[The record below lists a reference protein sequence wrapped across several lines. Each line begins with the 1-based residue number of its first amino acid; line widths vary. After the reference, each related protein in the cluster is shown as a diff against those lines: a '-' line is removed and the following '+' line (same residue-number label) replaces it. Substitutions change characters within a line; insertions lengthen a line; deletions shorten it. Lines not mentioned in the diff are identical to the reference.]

1 MKRKSKIEKWILDPS
16 FDYAEPWFYSHT
28 YSLRCEL
35 GIGEAGGNIGKR
47 RADGAEEI
55 FDVVSTLEW
64 TPCFWSTPW
73 KDPTLAEGT
82 PKPNPS

>member
-35 GIGEAGGNIGKR
+35 GIGESR
-47 RADGAEEI
+47 REYRKKTRGRAEEI
-55 FDVVSTLEW
+55 FDVLFCRGVDALFLEYAVE
-64 TPCFWSTPW
+64 
-73 KDPTLAEGT
+73 DPTLET
-82 PKPNPS
+82 NPS